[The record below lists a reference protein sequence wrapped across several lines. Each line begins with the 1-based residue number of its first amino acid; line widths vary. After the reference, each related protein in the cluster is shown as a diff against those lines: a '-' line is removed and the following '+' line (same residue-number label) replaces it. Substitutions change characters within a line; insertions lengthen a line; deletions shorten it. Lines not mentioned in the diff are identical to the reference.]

1 MQRQNVASKCN
12 IKVQRQNVKLKS
24 ATSKC
29 NVKMQRQ
36 KFNVKMQRQNTTR
49 KKKMQRNKC
58 NEKCNVK
65 NAMAKMQEEK
75 KMQCQKYKSQSK
87 TLRKCERNLVSR
99 IDKKSQSAKSLPVLD
114 CICCSHS

>member
-1 MQRQNVASKCN
+1 MQRQNVTSKCN

-36 KFNVKMQRQNTTR
+36 IMQRQIMQCQNATSKVQRKNATSKYNK
-49 KKKMQRNKC
+49 KKKMQRQKC
-58 NEKCNVK
+58 NE

-75 KMQCQKYKSQSK
+75 NATSK
-87 TLRKCERNLVSR
+87 IQVT
-99 IDKKSQSAKSLPVLD
+99 I
-114 CICCSHS
+114 

>member
-1 MQRQNVASKCN
+1 
-12 IKVQRQNVKLKS
+12 
-24 ATSKC
+24 
-29 NVKMQRQ
+29 MQRQ

-75 KMQCQKYKSQSK
+75 NAPSK
-87 TLRKCERNLVSR
+87 IQVT
-99 IDKKSQSAKSLPVLD
+99 I
-114 CICCSHS
+114 